1 MQTSITINDKEYDI
15 VITYKNNKNMYLRV
29 KEDLKIHITCNK
41 YVSNTLISKFVL
53 DNKDMIL
60 ENIKRYENKQIT
72 NENYLIYQGKKY
84 EIVYIVK
91 NQIIF
96 TNNKVFINR
105 SFNKDNFYKKQ
116 AKLIYLQRLNNIYNQ
131 IEEDIPYPALKI
143 RNMKTRW
150 GVCNVKTKT
159 ITLNLEL
166 IKMPE
171 KYLDYVIIHEL
182 CHLKHPNHS
191 KDFWN
196 MVSKYEPLYKKI
208 RKEMKNVI

>member
-1 MQTSITINDKEYDI
+1 MQTSITINDKEYDL

-60 ENIKRYENKQIT
+60 ENIKRYKNKQIT

-84 EIVYIVK
+84 EIVYITK

>member
-84 EIVYIVK
+84 EIVYITK

-166 IKMPE
+166 IKMSE

>member
-84 EIVYIVK
+84 EIVYITK

-150 GVCNVKTKT
+150 GVCNVKKKT

>member
-1 MQTSITINDKEYDI
+1 MQTSITINDKEYDL

-60 ENIKRYENKQIT
+60 ENIKSYENKQIT

-84 EIVYIVK
+84 EIVYITK

-166 IKMPE
+166 IKMSE
-171 KYLDYVIIHEL
+171 KYLIIHEL

-196 MVSKYEPLYKKI
+196 MVSKHEPLYKKI

>member
-1 MQTSITINDKEYDI
+1 MQTSITINDKEYDL

-84 EIVYIVK
+84 EIVYITK
-91 NQIIF
+91 NQIVF

-171 KYLDYVIIHEL
+171 KYLDNVIIHEL

>member
-1 MQTSITINDKEYDI
+1 MQTSITINDKEYDL

-84 EIVYIVK
+84 EIVYITK

-196 MVSKYEPLYKKI
+196 MLSKYEPLYKKI

>member
-1 MQTSITINDKEYDI
+1 MQTSITINDKEYDL

-84 EIVYIVK
+84 EIVYITK

-196 MVSKYEPLYKKI
+196 MVLKYEPLYKKI

>member
-1 MQTSITINDKEYDI
+1 MQTSITINDKEYDL

-72 NENYLIYQGKKY
+72 NANYLIYQGKKY
-84 EIVYIVK
+84 EIVYITK

-116 AKLIYLQRLNNIYNQ
+116 AKLIYLQRLNNIYSQ
-131 IEEDIPYPALKI
+131 IEEDIHYPALKI

-208 RKEMKNVI
+208 REEMKNVI

>member
-1 MQTSITINDKEYDI
+1 MQTSITINDKEYDL

-84 EIVYIVK
+84 EIVYITK

-171 KYLDYVIIHEL
+171 KYLDYVIIREL

>member
-1 MQTSITINDKEYDI
+1 MQTSITINDKEYDL

-72 NENYLIYQGKKY
+72 NVNYLIYQGKKY
-84 EIVYIVK
+84 EIVYITK

>member
-1 MQTSITINDKEYDI
+1 MQTSITINDKEYDL

-72 NENYLIYQGKKY
+72 NANYLIYQGKKY
-84 EIVYIVK
+84 EIVYITK

-116 AKLIYLQRLNNIYNQ
+116 AKLIYLQRLNNIYSQ

>member
-1 MQTSITINDKEYDI
+1 MQTSITINDKEYDL

-72 NENYLIYQGKKY
+72 NANYLIYQGKKY
-84 EIVYIVK
+84 EIVYITK

-116 AKLIYLQRLNNIYNQ
+116 AKLIYLQRLNNIYSQ
-131 IEEDIPYPALKI
+131 IEEDIPCPALKI

>member
-1 MQTSITINDKEYDI
+1 MQTSIIINDKEYDL

-72 NENYLIYQGKKY
+72 NANYLIYQGKKY
-84 EIVYIVK
+84 EIVYIAK

-131 IEEDIPYPALKI
+131 IEEDIPSPALKI

-196 MVSKYEPLYKKI
+196 MVSKYEPLYKKM

>member
-84 EIVYIVK
+84 EIVYITK

-131 IEEDIPYPALKI
+131 IEEDIPYPVLKI

-166 IKMPE
+166 IKMSE

-196 MVSKYEPLYKKI
+196 MVSKHEPLYKKI

>member
-1 MQTSITINDKEYDI
+1 MQTSITINDKEYDL

-72 NENYLIYQGKKY
+72 NVNYLIYQGKKY
-84 EIVYIVK
+84 EIVYITK

-116 AKLIYLQRLNNIYNQ
+116 ARLIYLQRLNNIYSQ

-196 MVSKYEPLYKKI
+196 IVSKYEPLYKKI

>member
-84 EIVYIVK
+84 EIVYITK

>member
-1 MQTSITINDKEYDI
+1 MQTSITINDKEYDL

-72 NENYLIYQGKKY
+72 NANYLIYQGKKY
-84 EIVYIVK
+84 EIVYITK

-116 AKLIYLQRLNNIYNQ
+116 AKLIYLQRVNNIYNQ

>member
-1 MQTSITINDKEYDI
+1 MQTSITINDKEYDL

-72 NENYLIYQGKKY
+72 NANYLIYQGKKY
-84 EIVYIVK
+84 EIVYITK

-116 AKLIYLQRLNNIYNQ
+116 AKLIYLQRLNNIYSQ

-196 MVSKYEPLYKKI
+196 MVSKYGPLYKKI

>member
-1 MQTSITINDKEYDI
+1 MQTSITINDKEYDL

-72 NENYLIYQGKKY
+72 NANYLIYQGKKY
-84 EIVYIVK
+84 EIVYITK

-166 IKMPE
+166 IKMLE

>member
-1 MQTSITINDKEYDI
+1 MQTSITINDKEYDL

-84 EIVYIVK
+84 EIVYITK

-116 AKLIYLQRLNNIYNQ
+116 AKLIYLQRVNNIYNQ

>member
-1 MQTSITINDKEYDI
+1 MQTSITINDKEYDL

-72 NENYLIYQGKKY
+72 NANYLIYQGKKY
-84 EIVYIVK
+84 EIVYITK

>member
-1 MQTSITINDKEYDI
+1 MQTSININDKEYDL

-29 KEDLKIHITCNK
+29 KDDLKIHITCNK
-41 YVSNTLISKFVL
+41 YVSNALISKFVL

-60 ENIKRYENKQIT
+60 ENIQKYENKQKV
-72 NENYLIYQGKKY
+72 NEDYLVYQGKKY
-84 EIVYIVK
+84 EIVYITK
-91 NQIIF
+91 EQIIF

-105 SFNKDNFYKKQ
+105 SFNKDKFYKQK
-116 AKLIYLQRLNNIYNQ
+116 AKVIYLERLNNIYNK

-150 GVCNVKTKT
+150 GVCNVKTKV

-166 IKMPE
+166 IKMDE

-196 MVSKYEPLYKKI
+196 MVSKYEPLYKKL

>member
-1 MQTSITINDKEYDI
+1 MQTSITINDKEYDL

-84 EIVYIVK
+84 EIVYITK

>member
-1 MQTSITINDKEYDI
+1 MQTSITINDKEYDL

-84 EIVYIVK
+84 EIVYITK

-116 AKLIYLQRLNNIYNQ
+116 AKLIYLQRLNNIYSQ

>member
-1 MQTSITINDKEYDI
+1 MQTSITINDKEYDL

-84 EIVYIVK
+84 EIVYITK

-131 IEEDIPYPALKI
+131 IEEDIPYPVLKI

>member
-1 MQTSITINDKEYDI
+1 MQTSITINDKEYDL

-84 EIVYIVK
+84 EIVYITK

-96 TNNKVFINR
+96 IKSKQNLSIY
-105 SFNKDNFYKKQ
+105 KD
-116 AKLIYLQRLNNIYNQ
+116 
-131 IEEDIPYPALKI
+131 
-143 RNMKTRW
+143 
-150 GVCNVKTKT
+150 
-159 ITLNLEL
+159 
-166 IKMPE
+166 
-171 KYLDYVIIHEL
+171 
-182 CHLKHPNHS
+182 
-191 KDFWN
+191 
-196 MVSKYEPLYKKI
+196 
-208 RKEMKNVI
+208 

>member
-1 MQTSITINDKEYDI
+1 MQTSITINDKEYDL

-84 EIVYIVK
+84 EIVYITK

-150 GVCNVKTKT
+150 GVCNVKKKT

>member
-1 MQTSITINDKEYDI
+1 MQTSITINDKEYDL

-72 NENYLIYQGKKY
+72 NANYLIYQGKKY
-84 EIVYIVK
+84 EIVYITK

-116 AKLIYLQRLNNIYNQ
+116 AKLIYLQRLNNIYSQ

-208 RKEMKNVI
+208 REEMKNVI

>member
-1 MQTSITINDKEYDI
+1 MHTSITINDKEYDL

-84 EIVYIVK
+84 EIVYITK

>member
-1 MQTSITINDKEYDI
+1 MQTSITINDKEYDL

>member
-1 MQTSITINDKEYDI
+1 MQTSIIINDKEYDL

-84 EIVYIVK
+84 EIVYITK

>member
-1 MQTSITINDKEYDI
+1 MQTSITINDKEYDL

-72 NENYLIYQGKKY
+72 NENYLKYQGKKY
-84 EIVYIVK
+84 EIVYITK

>member
-1 MQTSITINDKEYDI
+1 MQTSITINDKEYDL

-84 EIVYIVK
+84 EIVYITK

-96 TNNKVFINR
+96 TNNKVFIDR

>member
-1 MQTSITINDKEYDI
+1 MQTSITINDKEYDL

-41 YVSNTLISKFVL
+41 YVSNILISKFVL

-84 EIVYIVK
+84 EIVYITK

>member
-1 MQTSITINDKEYDI
+1 MQTSITINGKEYDL

-84 EIVYIVK
+84 EIVYITK

>member
-1 MQTSITINDKEYDI
+1 MQTSITINDKEYDL

-72 NENYLIYQGKKY
+72 NANYLIYQGKKY
-84 EIVYIVK
+84 EIVYITK

-96 TNNKVFINR
+96 TNNKVFIDR

-116 AKLIYLQRLNNIYNQ
+116 AKLIYLQRLNNIYSQ

>member
-1 MQTSITINDKEYDI
+1 MQTSITINDKEYDL

-84 EIVYIVK
+84 EIVYITK

-150 GVCNVKTKT
+150 GVCNVKTKS

>member
-1 MQTSITINDKEYDI
+1 MQTSITINDKEYDL

-84 EIVYIVK
+84 EIVYITK

-166 IKMPE
+166 IKMSE

-196 MVSKYEPLYKKI
+196 MVSKHEPLYKKI

>member
-1 MQTSITINDKEYDI
+1 MQTSITINDKEYDL

-84 EIVYIVK
+84 EIVYITK

-116 AKLIYLQRLNNIYNQ
+116 AKLIYLQRLNNIYSQ

-208 RKEMKNVI
+208 RKEMKDVI

>member
-1 MQTSITINDKEYDI
+1 MQTSITINDKEYDL

-84 EIVYIVK
+84 EIVYITK

-159 ITLNLEL
+159 IKLNLEL